1 MRKEVGNEK
10 FIKKV
15 RNELLYVTI
24 TPEIV
29 FRAVILQQMDDEHLS
44 GYAKWVASKLDEDI

>member
-1 MRKEVGNEK
+1 MKK
-10 FIKKV
+10 IIKKI

-24 TPEIV
+24 TPDIV

-44 GYAKWVASKLDEDI
+44 GYAKWVADKLDEDI

>member
-1 MRKEVGNEK
+1 MSYYM
-10 FIKKV
+10 
-15 RNELLYVTI
+15 LQLSP
-24 TPEIV
+24 PEIV

>member
-1 MRKEVGNEK
+1 MSYYM
-10 FIKKV
+10 
-15 RNELLYVTI
+15 LQLS
-24 TPEIV
+24 PEIV